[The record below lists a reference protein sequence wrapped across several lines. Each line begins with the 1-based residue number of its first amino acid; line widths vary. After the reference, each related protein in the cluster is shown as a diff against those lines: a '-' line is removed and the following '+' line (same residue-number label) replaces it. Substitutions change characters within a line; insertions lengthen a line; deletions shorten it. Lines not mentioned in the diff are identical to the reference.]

1 MVPASRLR
9 KTRAPGKTA
18 MQTGIFPALLLAL
31 GFAAVPA
38 TLLIG
43 AVPAR
48 AADIDWS
55 KAETVTLAMSEYQFT
70 PNALAFKRGTA
81 YRLHL
86 VNQGRELHELDGP
99 QFFAAITVGN
109 PELLVNGGKEVDVKP
124 GQSQDLLFVPNQ
136 AGKFPIDCD
145 DHEVFGMTATFTVE

>member
-9 KTRAPGKTA
+9 KTRATRKTA
-18 MQTGIFPALLLAL
+18 RQTAIFSALLMAFCLASL
-31 GFAAVPA
+31 
-38 TLLIG
+38 
-43 AVPAR
+43 PAR
-48 AADIDWS
+48 TADIDWS

-86 VNQGRELHELDGP
+86 VNNGRELHELDGP

-136 AGKFPIDCD
+136 AGSFPIDCD
-145 DHEVFGMTATFTVE
+145 DHEAFGMTGTFTVQ